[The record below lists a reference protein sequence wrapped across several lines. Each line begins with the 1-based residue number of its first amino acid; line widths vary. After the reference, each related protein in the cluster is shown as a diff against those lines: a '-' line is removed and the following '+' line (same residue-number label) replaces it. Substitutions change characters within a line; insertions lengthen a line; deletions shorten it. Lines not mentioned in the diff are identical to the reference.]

1 MKLRRLALLIL
12 VSQFFDASLIQPS
25 RAQPSSEM
33 QVYIEITDWFG
44 RLIESV
50 NQLASLVDK
59 HRLVSYATNLGNS
72 FEAMIKNKR
81 EIALLLKQTPV
92 NNSEVEFVA
101 SRLELNVKLAKQ
113 RLSAV
118 SLQLKLQDEI
128 KGSQLANDLNT
139 VLFERKG
146 WMTELRARIGGGSTA
161 GFVELAEKAE
171 VSAKALDQA
180 NTQLT
185 KFITAIKRS

>member
-146 WMTELRARIGGGSTA
+146 WMTELRPRIGGGSTA

-185 KFITAIKRS
+185 KFITAIRRS

>member
-12 VSQFFDASLIQPS
+12 VSQFFDASLVQPS

-72 FEAMIKNKR
+72 FEAMIKDKR

-128 KGSQLANDLNT
+128 KGSQLANDLSA
-139 VLFERKG
+139 VFFERKG
-146 WMTELRARIGGGSTA
+146 WMTELRERIRRGSTA

-185 KFITAIKRS
+185 KFITAIRRS